1 MIKRYENLHTP
12 YIVICYA
19 QVRSR
24 GNLLDSSLAV
34 IPSIREAMS
43 DLDYRMNRH
52 EAFLADAELR
62 YRQDRSRLLV
72 KLNRLL
78 SVFAD
83 LRRRQEERFPIVPA
97 VERYR
102 EQEDLDDHDDA
113 TGDDPSRVPGGE
125 EDIEADDDV
134 TGEETAG
141 ETEAATATV
150 GATTPDVDD
159 DDGDDTAEDTGST
172 GDTGDDNQ
180 VTEVTTPLPVSTDDY
195 DYRYTYRYNY
205 TIPATSTTTIEWS
218 SAPAQFLRR
227 YHLWANFRT
236 LPDY

>member
-1 MIKRYENLHTP
+1 MTTEERAQRAREAAARGIRDFTEPTSDDSDYDDDDDEARDEGRDTAKPASDDADERFFPPLVLPAMHLDKQPKSELAVHDQMLRELAHALYRDLLR
-12 YIVICYA
+12 

-24 GNLLDSSLAV
+24 RNLLDSSLAV

-125 EDIEADDDV
+125 EDR
-134 TGEETAG
+134 G
-141 ETEAATATV
+141 
-150 GATTPDVDD
+150 
-159 DDGDDTAEDTGST
+159 
-172 GDTGDDNQ
+172 
-180 VTEVTTPLPVSTDDY
+180 Y
-195 DYRYTYRYNY
+195 
-205 TIPATSTTTIEWS
+205 
-218 SAPAQFLRR
+218 
-227 YHLWANFRT
+227 
-236 LPDY
+236 

>member
-1 MIKRYENLHTP
+1 MHLDKQTKSELAVHDQTLRELAHALYRDLLR
-12 YIVICYA
+12 

-24 GNLLDSSLAV
+24 RNLLDSSLAV

-72 KLNRLL
+72 KLDRLL

-102 EQEDLDDHDDA
+102 EQEDLDDH
-113 TGDDPSRVPGGE
+113 G
-125 EDIEADDDV
+125 
-134 TGEETAG
+134 
-141 ETEAATATV
+141 
-150 GATTPDVDD
+150 
-159 DDGDDTAEDTGST
+159 
-172 GDTGDDNQ
+172 
-180 VTEVTTPLPVSTDDY
+180 
-195 DYRYTYRYNY
+195 RY
-205 TIPATSTTTIEWS
+205 WG
-218 SAPAQFLRR
+218 
-227 YHLWANFRT
+227 
-236 LPDY
+236 